1 MLHVKKE
8 NEIPIDSKYYQN
20 NVSNSNLEEPSNSQ
34 NEKHFIPHVELATS
48 QESSL
53 KTYGKFQLY
62 LVPTRTMEQNRL
74 LNKPFEQKLHITDI
88 KHSIIGI
95 DFHYQYFE

>member
-34 NEKHFIPHVELATS
+34 NEKHFIPHVVEINSNLNNKYQITTNRMNYS
-48 QESSL
+48 K
-53 KTYGKFQLY
+53 KT
-62 LVPTRTMEQNRL
+62 
-74 LNKPFEQKLHITDI
+74 LNNLNPIRKPEKQKI
-88 KHSIIGI
+88 S
-95 DFHYQYFE
+95 